1 MDKYRLELVPTGTL
15 RCGINFGNTVL
26 AGKDENGWPKGIAV
40 DLAIELAKRLSVRV
54 EFVTYDAAGRMAD
67 GAGEDSWDVAFL
79 AADPD
84 RASQIAFTAPY
95 LEIDTTYLVP
105 AESPFREPEEVD
117 GDGIRISV
125 SQRSAYD
132 LFLTRSIR
140 KAQLVRSPSPGAS
153 VEVFVREKLE
163 ALAGIRPMLM
173 DVARQLPGTRVL
185 DSGFMNVRQ
194 AIGTP
199 RGRAAAAQ
207 YLNEFVEDIIAS
219 GLVLETIRK
228 HGILGVSVARP
239 H

>member
-1 MDKYRLELVPTGTL
+1 MDKNCLELVHTGKL

-26 AGKDENGWPKGIAV
+26 ARRDENGRPEGIAV
-40 DLAIELAKRLSVRV
+40 DLAMELAKRLGVPV

-67 GAGEDSWDVAFL
+67 GAGQGCWDAAFL

-84 RASQIAFTAPY
+84 RANQIAFTAPY

-105 AESPFREPEEVD
+105 AESPLCAPEEVD

-132 LFLTRSIR
+132 LFLTRSLR
-140 KAQLVRSPSPGAS
+140 HAQLVRSPSPGAS

-185 DSGFMNVRQ
+185 DSGFMSVRQ

-199 RGRAAAAQ
+199 RGREAAAR
-207 YLNEFVEDIIAS
+207 YLDEFVEDIVAS
-219 GLVLETIRK
+219 GLVVESINK
-228 HGILGVSVARP
+228 NGIPGVSVARR
-239 H
+239 